1 MQSAQAV
8 AEGREHAAGA
18 AGGADACVDARELLK
33 HSQEKGEPA
42 GLRSCRGYIRLQE
55 LRHRAKVSGVRGGVE
70 PATVTAEAW
79 PTSMA
84 LSSAGRFWG
93 SGMTEVEGTGVVQGL
108 PHDRLCKMRAMPDGA

>member
-33 HSQEKGEPA
+33 HSQEKG
-42 GLRSCRGYIRLQE
+42 
-55 LRHRAKVSGVRGGVE
+55 AKASGVHGGVE

-79 PTSMA
+79 PASMA

-108 PHDRLCKMRAMPDGA
+108 PHDRLCKKCGRCQTEHD